1 MISLKNRLPRD
12 AAETNNQA
20 ANKIFQWRLGEA
32 FVSVMTGDGTEKES
46 E

>member
-1 MISLKNRLPRD
+1 MTSLKNRLPRD
-12 AAETNNQA
+12 AAATNNQA

-32 FVSVMTGDGTEKES
+32 FVSVMTGDGTGKVS